1 MEGQQQQQQQQ
12 QQLRLKFGVVVC
24 CLLLLG
30 VVSASPAGV
39 SDGQMRMQ
47 EKSPALPRQGS
58 PGFSLCF
65 YKKKQHRENRVI
77 KTTREN
83 WVLRRPTQDSRTRTC
98 DRESGLLG
106 GQGDHGPHALPS
118 SDRPFLG
125 DAVSRLA

>member
-1 MEGQQQQQQQQ
+1 VEGQQQQQQQQQ

-58 PGFSLCF
+58 PRFLSVWF
-65 YKKKQHRENRVI
+65 FIKKNSTGKI
-77 KTTREN
+77 
-83 WVLRRPTQDSRTRTC
+83 
-98 DRESGLLG
+98 GLLKQSG
-106 GQGDHGPHALPS
+106 KFGY
-118 SDRPFLG
+118 
-125 DAVSRLA
+125 